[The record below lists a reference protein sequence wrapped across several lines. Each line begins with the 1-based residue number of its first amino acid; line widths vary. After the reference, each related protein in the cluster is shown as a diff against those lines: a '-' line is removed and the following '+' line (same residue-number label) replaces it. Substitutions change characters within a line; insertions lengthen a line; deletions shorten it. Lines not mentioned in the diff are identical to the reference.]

1 MELKRAYSLLETKE
15 VDSEQRV
22 ITGIATTPRVD
33 SHNDIVEPEGVQYR
47 GPVNLYLYHD
57 TRLPVGN
64 VSFGKAT
71 KSGIPFKATLPDVKE
86 DGTVRER
93 VNEAWHSLKY
103 KLLQAV
109 SIGFRPL
116 EYTHIEDSH
125 GMHYK
130 TWEMLE
136 LSLVGVPANPD
147 ATIQSVKSAGM
158 SDALVREIRDMD
170 AACRAGSVKLIS
182 ARDAHMKRGAVSL
195 R

>member
-33 SHNDIVEPEGVQYR
+33 SYNDIVEPEGVQYR

-64 VSFGKAT
+64 VEFGKAT
-71 KSGIPFKATLPDVKE
+71 KAGIPFTAKLPDVVE
-86 DGTVRER
+86 EGTVRER

-109 SIGFRPL
+109 SIGFKPVD
-116 EYTHIEDSH
+116 YAYIEDSS
-125 GMHYK
+125 GVHYRQ
-130 TWEMLE
+130 WEMLE

-147 ATIQSVKSAGM
+147 ATIQTVKSAGM
-158 SDALVREIRDMD
+158 TDAMVREIREMD
-170 AACRAGSVKLIS
+170 AACRSGSVKLVS
-182 ARDAHMKRGAVSL
+182 AREAHIKRGAVAL

>member
-1 MELKRAYSLLETKE
+1 MKRAYSLLEVRE
-15 VDSEQRV
+15 VGDESRT

-33 SHNDIVEPEGVQYR
+33 SYGDIVEPEGVQYR

-64 VSFGKAT
+64 VEFGKAT
-71 KSGIPFKATLPDVKE
+71 KAGIPFKAKLPDVKE
-86 DGTVRER
+86 EGTVRER

-109 SIGFRPL
+109 SIGFKPI
-116 EYTHIEDSH
+116 EYTYMDDSH
-125 GMHYK
+125 GIHYHS
-130 TWEMLE
+130 WEMLE

-147 ATIQSVKSAGM
+147 AMIQTVKSAGM
-158 SDALVREIRDMD
+158 TDDVVREIRALDN
-170 AACRAGSVKLIS
+170 ACRKGIPLVS
-182 ARDAHMKRGAVSL
+182 ARERHIRSGAVSL